1 MITDINQLD
10 LTKTYT
16 YGDYLKWKFTERVE
30 LIRGKIFKMSP
41 APNTA
46 HQRVSGNIYGLFW
59 NFLNEKKCS
68 VFNAPFDVTLPMIN
82 KKNKK
87 QQTTVV
93 QPDIVVVCD
102 ETKLDTQG
110 CNGVPDLVVEILSP
124 GNTKKEMK
132 FKFEVYQEAKI
143 PEYWLIDPQRQFM
156 MCYSLNDE
164 DIYVGSAPYTDEAIF
179 ESKSLKGFQL
189 PLFKIFTDSKFD

>member
-10 LTKTYT
+10 LNKRYT

-46 HQRVSGNIYGLFW
+46 HQRISGELFYALKTYF
-59 NFLNEKKCS
+59 NKSLCK
-68 VFNAPFDVTLPMIN
+68 VFHAPFDVTLPIAN
-82 KKNKK
+82 KKNKN

-102 ETKLDTQG
+102 ETKLDKQG

-132 FKFEVYQEAKI
+132 FKFEAYQEAKI
-143 PEYWLIDPQRQFM
+143 LEYWLIDPQRQFM
-156 MCYSLNDE
+156 MFYSLNDE
-164 DIYVGSAPYTDEAIF
+164 DIYVGSVPYTDEDVF
-179 ESKSLKGFQL
+179 ESKVLKGFQL
-189 PLFKIFTDSKFD
+189 PLSRIFIDSKFD

>member
-1 MITDINQLD
+1 M
-10 LTKTYT
+10 KY
-16 YGDYLKWKFTERVE
+16 YLLKEVVSYLLENVQNIK
-30 LIRGKIFKMSP
+30 LIKRIDNNIIIIEFNDRNNLYFDMSKGNSLIYKRE
-41 APNTA
+41 NTIKA
-46 HQRVSGNIYGLFW
+46 
-59 NFLNEKKCS
+59 KKD
-68 VFNAPFDVTLPMIN
+68 FNAPFDVTLPIAN

-102 ETKLDTQG
+102 ETKLDKQG

-143 PEYWLIDPQRQFM
+143 PEYWVIDPQRQFM
-156 MCYSLNDE
+156 MCYFLNDK
-164 DIYVGSAPYTDEAIF
+164 DIYVGSAPYTDEAVF
-179 ESKSLKGFQL
+179 ESKVLKGFQL
-189 PLFKIFTDSKFD
+189 PLSRIFTGSKFD